1 MSVTHKMGRAMVG
14 TGIDGVLR
22 YVKKD
27 REKGLLNLVDLVEK
41 IAGDMFQK
49 KSYEGART
57 LIRDENGKWMQ
68 YVNRLLDE
76 TDPRVLK
83 THALNL
89 GYEAAYYG
97 TKTIRE
103 KRKELQCNVPWLI
116 LLDPTSACN
125 LHCTGCWAAEYGH
138 KLNLTYEEIDSIV
151 TQGKELGIYFYMYT
165 GGEPLM
171 RKKDLIR
178 ICEKH
183 SDCIFHAFTNGTLI
197 DEKRVSFLAAKPPA
211 RVNITLYGASAQ
223 TYQSLCGDGSCY
235 ERAVAAIKR
244 LTAAGV
250 KVRINATFTQYNI
263 HDREAIYEFADS
275 LKLPVSE
282 AVYMFPPVR
291 RDEAALE
298 RFSRLDPEYAGD
310 LIFDRLRRT
319 TDEAKLLRRCNAA
332 AAQLASAV
340 GTTVLPPVGQPMKC
354 RAGRAAFWI
363 TYNGQMRA
371 CGMMPLPT
379 ADAVTS
385 GFEKSW
391 HMIVTETEKITLAK
405 ECSACIYKEYCTIC
419 AAMAYCET
427 GKFDKIPKYT
437 CKMTQSVVNNYLRSS
452 ERSRCL

>member
-1 MSVTHKMGRAMVG
+1 MNKEMSISTYLYRKAGQRKIPLGG
-14 TGIDGVLR
+14 TFELTPLCNLSCR
-22 YVKKD
+22 MCYVRMTARQVRD
-27 REKGLLNLVDLVEK
+27 SGGLLTVEDWLRL
-41 IAGDMFQK
+41 AD
-49 KSYEGART
+49 EARRLGT
-57 LIRDENGKWMQ
+57 L
-68 YVNRLLDE
+68 YLL
-76 TDPRVLK
+76 
-83 THALNL
+83 
-89 GYEAAYYG
+89 
-97 TKTIRE
+97 I
-103 KRKELQCNVPWLI
+103 
-116 LLDPTSACN
+116 
-125 LHCTGCWAAEYGH
+125 
-138 KLNLTYEEIDSIV
+138 
-151 TQGKELGIYFYMYT
+151 T
-165 GGEPLM
+165 GGEPFVYPGFDELYPQ
-171 RKKDLIR
+171 LIER
-178 ICEKH
+178 GFII
-183 SDCIFHAFTNGTLI
+183 SVNTNGTLI
-197 DEKRVSFLAAKPPA
+197 DEKHVSFLAAKPPA

-310 LIFDRLRRT
+310 LIFDRFRRT